1 MPQLSNRITS
11 IVRGG
16 DDGWGVYYRALEM
29 RASGEQITMLS
40 IGDHDVTTAPE
51 ILDAMMQSAR
61 GGNLGYTSIQGSLCL
76 RQAVAERVSRTRRV
90 GATPENIMITSGGQG
105 AIFSAMMALL
115 DPGQSCIVLDP
126 YYASFDVTV
135 RAASGVPIIVPTQ
148 ASQGFQPDPAAIADA
163 VRDDTRAILINTP
176 NNPTGAV
183 YEADRL
189 QEIAEI
195 CKSRDLWLISDELY
209 DGQVFE
215 GSHVSPRDLPGM
227 VERTVVIG
235 SMSKGYAMTGAR
247 IGWAVGQEDLIQR
260 MVDLAGTT
268 TYGLPGFLQ
277 DASRFA
283 LTELADQ
290 ERVVAERYLR
300 RRNIAVAAVD
310 GSNLLRIS
318 PPSGGMYVMLDVRA
332 TGLSGVDF
340 AMRLLEVERIG
351 VMPGESFGKAAA
363 GHVRIALTVP
373 EDELERA
380 MQRMLSFSESAL
392 SAARPG

>member
-1 MPQLSNRITS
+1 
-11 IVRGG
+11 
-16 DDGWGVYYRALEM
+16 
-29 RASGEQITMLS
+29 MLS
-40 IGDHDVTTAPE
+40 IGDHDVKTAPE
-51 ILDAMMQSAR
+51 ILDAMMASAR
-61 GGNLGYTSIQGSLCL
+61 GGNLGYTSIQGSRAL
-76 RQAVAERVSRTRRV
+76 RQAVADRVTRTRKI
-90 GATPENIMITSGGQG
+90 GAAPGNIMITSGGQG
-105 AIFSAMMALL
+105 AIFSSMMALL

-148 ASQGFQPDPAAIADA
+148 ASEGFQPDPDAIADA

-176 NNPTGAV
+176 NNPSGAV
-183 YEADRL
+183 YEPARL
-189 QEIAEI
+189 EAIAEI
-195 CKSRDLWLISDELY
+195 CRSRDLWLISDELY
-209 DGQVFE
+209 DGQVFS
-215 GSHVSPRDLPGM
+215 GTHVSPRDLPGM

-247 IGWAVGQEDLIQR
+247 IGWAVAPEELVER
-260 MVDLAGTT
+260 MVDLAGAT

-277 DASRFA
+277 DASSFA

-290 ERVVAERYLR
+290 ERIVAERYLC
-300 RRNIAVAAVD
+300 RRNIAVETIE

-332 TGLSGVDF
+332 TGLTGVEF
-340 AMRLLEVERIG
+340 ATRLLDDEKIA

-373 EDELERA
+373 DDELREA
-380 MQRMLSFSESAL
+380 MLTMLGFADRL
-392 SAARPG
+392 AA

>member
-16 DDGWGVYYRALEM
+16 DDGWGVYYRAQEM
-29 RASGEQITMLS
+29 RAAGEHITMLS
-40 IGDHDVTTAPE
+40 IGDHDVKTAPE
-51 ILDAMMQSAR
+51 ILDAMMESAR
-61 GGNLGYTSIQGSLCL
+61 GGNLGYTSIQGSKSL
-76 RQAVAERVSRTRRV
+76 RQAVADRVSRTRRV

-126 YYASFDVTV
+126 YYASFDITV
-135 RAASGVPIIVPTQ
+135 RAVSGTPIIVPTQ
-148 ASQGFQPDPAAIADA
+148 ASQGFQPDPDAIADA

-183 YEADRL
+183 YEVDRL
-189 QEIAEI
+189 EAVAEI
-195 CKSRDLWLISDELY
+195 CRSRDLWLISDELY

-227 VERTVVIG
+227 VERTIVIG

-247 IGWAVGQEDLIQR
+247 IGWAVGPEDLIQR
-260 MVDLAGTT
+260 MVDLAGST

-277 DASRFA
+277 DASSYA

-300 RRNIAVAAVD
+300 RRNIAVTAIE
-310 GSNLLRIS
+310 GSNLIRIS

-332 TGLSGVDF
+332 TGLSGVEF
-340 AMRLLEVERIG
+340 ATRLLETEKIG
-351 VMPGESFGKAAA
+351 VMPGESFGNAAA

-373 EDELERA
+373 DDELQDA
-380 MQRMLSFSESAL
+380 MQRVLSFAESRVA
-392 SAARPG
+392 

>member
-1 MPQLSNRITS
+1 MPQLSDRITS

-16 DDGWGVYYRALEM
+16 DDGWGVYYRAQQM
-29 RASGEQITMLS
+29 RASGEPVTMLS
-40 IGDHDVTTAPE
+40 IGDHDVKTAPE

-61 GGNLGYTSIQGSLCL
+61 GGNLGYTSIQGSQAL
-76 RQAVAERVSRTRRV
+76 RQAVADRVTRTRNA
-90 GATPENIMITSGGQG
+90 GAAPENIMITSGGQG

-126 YYASFDVTV
+126 YYASFDITV

-148 ASQGFQPDPAAIADA
+148 AAEGFQPDPAAIADA

-176 NNPTGAV
+176 NNPSGAV
-183 YEADRL
+183 YEAARL
-189 QEIAEI
+189 EAIAEI
-195 CKSRDLWLISDELY
+195 CRSRDLWLISDELY
-209 DGQVFE
+209 DGQVFA
-215 GSHVSPRDLPGM
+215 GAHVSPRDLPGM

-247 IGWAVGQEDLIQR
+247 IGWAVAPEELVGR
-260 MVDLAGTT
+260 MVDLAGAT

-277 DASRFA
+277 DASSFA

-290 ERVVAERYLR
+290 ERMVAERYLH
-300 RRNIAVAAVD
+300 RRNIAVEAVE
-310 GSNLLRIS
+310 GANRLRIS

-332 TGLSGVDF
+332 TGMTGVEF
-340 AMRLLEVERIG
+340 ATRLLDDEKIA

-373 EDELERA
+373 DGELRSA
-380 MQRMLSFSESAL
+380 MQTMLSFADRV
-392 SAARPG
+392 AT